1 MQAAKTHELEPFL
14 GTTQPVELVA
24 RVLEHRVEGASVV
37 LRCATHRH
45 EPLLQD
51 YYGTRVETVFA
62 EPTAGREATVRI
74 DALGAHVLRL
84 RCAPGGD
91 VPAGETPM
99 VVGDVAPRGD
109 LRVDD
114 DGEEIRLATGAL
126 TCTIQRAPFALEVR
140 DAAGTRLLRLR
151 PADLEP
157 IHRQLEPWNP
167 PEQTWIF
174 GLRYAY
180 PLGWT
185 EHGDRTAAFC
195 ALDLR
200 HDESVFGLGED
211 FGPVDKRG
219 VRRTL
224 WLQEAFSNTSPAAYK
239 GCPFLLS
246 TRGYGLF
253 ANTSNATTFDV
264 GARDHT
270 ATSLLVEDT
279 TALDLFVIHG
289 PRIRDVLPRY
299 TAITGAPALP
309 PRWSFGLWMG
319 RITYRSQEEVERV
332 ARELREHR
340 IPCDVVHVDTGWFA
354 DEYVCDLEFS
364 RERFP
369 DPAAMCERLA
379 AQGLRVCLWQW
390 PNYNVGSPLFEAGR
404 AEGFLARRPSG
415 HTYTFPGGYGEDA
428 GFVDWSNPAAAES
441 LGPRF
446 ARLFDAG
453 VAAIKVD
460 YGEGAPPDAVYH
472 AVPSS
477 AMHNLYPLLYA
488 GAIWAMTER
497 ARGAGDTVLWARAAW
512 AGSQRY
518 PVHWSG
524 DGVARFEDLACVLR
538 STLSFGLSG
547 FPFYAH
553 DIGGFAGVPTPE
565 LYVRWAQ
572 LGLFSS
578 HTRAHGSP
586 PREPWAY
593 GERAEA
599 IVRRYAELRYRLLPY
614 LWSEAVDC
622 CARSL
627 PMVRPL
633 VVEFED
639 DPVARTVEDEYLL
652 GSALLVAPVLD
663 EGTSRRVY
671 LPPGGWYDFDA
682 KQRLEGGRFVEVDA
696 PLERLPLFAREGF
709 VLALGE
715 AARCTD
721 EAGLDPL
728 RLELHGAPATDGL
741 VVHGRADERVDVRFA
756 SREGELGVRLEGTPV
771 RAELALYG
779 LEVTA
784 ASAEGR
790 ALDVGRD
797 DRGGVVVAL
806 EPSDRDVVLRFDG
819 PDGRA
824 VELDPVR
831 R

>member
-1 MQAAKTHELEPFL
+1 MTPPETFELEPFL
-14 GTTQPVELVA
+14 GVPTPVELVA
-24 RVLEHRVEGASVV
+24 RVLEHRVDGSSLV
-37 LRCATHRH
+37 LRCGTDRH

-62 EPTAGREATVRI
+62 EPRPGREATVRI
-74 DALGAHVLRL
+74 DAVTGDVLRL
-84 RCAPGGD
+84 RCAPGAEVPDGATPMLAGD
-91 VPAGETPM
+91 VT
-99 VVGDVAPRGD
+99 PRGALD
-109 LRVDD
+109 VTED
-114 DGEEIRLATGAL
+114 ETMIRLTTPGL
-126 TCTIQRAPFALEVR
+126 TCVVRRDPFAVEVR
-140 DAAGTRLLRLR
+140 DAAGALLLRLR

-157 IHRQLEPWNP
+157 INRQREPWNP
-167 PEQTWIF
+167 PEQRWIF

-180 PLGWT
+180 TLGWT

-219 VRRTL
+219 AHRRL

-239 GCPFLLS
+239 GCPFFVS
-246 TRGYGLF
+246 TRGYGVF
-253 ANTSNATTFDV
+253 VNTSNALAVDV

-270 ATSLLVEDT
+270 ATSVLVEDT
-279 TALDLFVIHG
+279 TALDLFLIGG
-289 PRIRDVLPRY
+289 PRVRDVLPRY
-299 TAITGAPALP
+299 TAITGTPALP

-340 IPCDVVHVDTGWFA
+340 LPCDVIHIDTGWFT

-364 RERFP
+364 PERFP
-369 DPAAMCERLA
+369 DPAGMCRRLA
-379 AQGLRVCLWQW
+379 EQGFRVCLWQW

-404 AEGFLARRPSG
+404 EAGFLARRPSG
-415 HTYTFPGGYGEDA
+415 HVFTYPGGYGEDA
-428 GFVDWSNPAAAES
+428 GFVDWSHPAAERELA
-441 LGPRF
+441 PRF

-472 AVPSS
+472 DVPSA
-477 AMHNLYPLLYA
+477 AMHNRYPLLY
-488 GAIWAMTER
+488 GRAIWEMTER
-497 ARGAGDTVLWARAAW
+497 ARGPEETVLWARSAW

-586 PREPWAY
+586 PREPWEY
-593 GERAEA
+593 GEQAEA
-599 IVRRYAELRYRLLPY
+599 IVRRHAELRYRLLPY
-614 LWSEAVDC
+614 LWAQAEDS

-627 PMVRPL
+627 PMARALL
-633 VVEFED
+633 VDFQD
-639 DPVARTVEDEYLL
+639 DPVTHGIEDEYLL
-652 GSALLVAPVLD
+652 GDALLIAPVLD

-671 LPPGGWYDFDA
+671 LPPGGWYAFDT
-682 KQRLEGGRFVEVDA
+682 KERHEGGRFIEVEA
-696 PLERLPLFAREGF
+696 PLERLPMFVREGA
-709 VLALGE
+709 VLPMAEL
-715 AARCTD
+715 AQCTD
-721 EAGLDPL
+721 GVRLDPL
-728 RLELHGAPATDGL
+728 RLELHGMPESGTVTACGVDGERVEVDL
-741 VVHGRADERVDVRFA
+741 EARAGELRLRVRGTVGRVLLAVHGVAVRSA
-756 SREGELGVRLEGTPV
+756 SAGGD
-771 RAELALYG
+771 
-779 LEVTA
+779 LEV
-784 ASAEGR
+784 EH
-790 ALDVGRD
+790 DVTGV
-797 DRGGVVVAL
+797 DRVAL
-806 EPSDRDVVLRFDG
+806 APDERDVVLALG
-819 PDGRA
+819 
-824 VELDPVR
+824 
-831 R
+831 